1 VAGGRCTRRRFVRNG
16 LPAGLK
22 GAARSS
28 RMSNLYR
35 MIQQYQDDGTP
46 SASARMYG
54 VEVAI
59 VTNNKDDKK
68 LGRVKVMFPRLPNNP
83 ESDWIRVASL
93 IAGPERG
100 FYWIPEVKDEVLVAF
115 ERGESSR
122 AYVIGCLW
130 SGKDKPP
137 KDGPHADNDVRH
149 ICTRSGHKITMIDTK
164 DAEKIIIADKSGKR
178 TVTWDVKA
186 KKWKL
191 EANEGDVEILVPN
204 GKVKIDCKEWEVKVK
219 EAAKI
224 DVGKTLDVKS
234 GQASNYQAG
243 PSLNIKASRVNIN

>member
-1 VAGGRCTRRRFVRNG
+1 MA
-16 LPAGLK
+16 
-22 GAARSS
+22 
-28 RMSNLYR
+28 NLYR

-46 SASARMYG
+46 SASAKMYG

-59 VTNNKDDKK
+59 VTNNNDKEK

-100 FYWIPEVKDEVLVAF
+100 FYWIPEIQDEVLVAF

-122 AYVIGCLW
+122 PYVIGCLW

-137 KDGPHADNDVRH
+137 PEAPHPKDDIRQ
-149 ICTRSGHKITMIDTK
+149 IRSRSGHKVTLVDTK
-164 DAEKIIIADKSGKR
+164 GEEKIIIADKSGKR

-186 KKWKL
+186 KLWKL
-191 EANEGDVEILVPN
+191 EALEGDVHILAA
-204 GKVKIDCKEWEVKVK
+204 GKVKIDCKDFEVKVK
-219 EAAKI
+219 ETAKI